1 MGMCMWHMVCGT
13 CDVCV
18 RRSVCSPG
26 DRALWVALWL
36 ALRVASLTLP
46 WAAPLLVA
54 QATSGYLERP
64 VLPGGASEPRA
75 VASVERSRMGSRLR
89 ENTAHTRRVGWPG
102 LSFPPFA
109 QPEPHETLLPLLSRL
124 CYAGSYDP
132 SSSGPVPSPARLP
145 DHRRWPS
152 AGRKVSWLLEAPQQ
166 PRRQHW
172 QRGCAGGQGGS
183 K

>member
-26 DRALWVALWL
+26 DGALWVALWL

-46 WAAPLLVA
+46 WAAPLLLA

-75 VASVERSRMGSRLR
+75 VASVEQGTVPDGQPTQR
-89 ENTAHTRRVGWPG
+89 EHSAHEEGGVAGPQ
-102 LSFPPFA
+102 FP
-109 QPEPHETLLPLLSRL
+109 S
-124 CYAGSYDP
+124 
-132 SSSGPVPSPARLP
+132 V
-145 DHRRWPS
+145 
-152 AGRKVSWLLEAPQQ
+152 
-166 PRRQHW
+166 
-172 QRGCAGGQGGS
+172 CAA
-183 K
+183 